1 MNNAADLT
9 RFNIQAEK
17 YNVSLADNTAA
28 TLCVIPTGKTCL
40 GMVVVK
46 FIGASGCTIE
56 SLNWSIASGSMV
68 VTPQMTSNGSGNAEI
83 LVLFAR

>member
-17 YNVSLADNTAA
+17 YNVALADNTAA
-28 TLCVIPTGKTCL
+28 TLCVIPTGKTCV
-40 GMVVVK
+40 GMVVVR
-46 FIGASGCTIE
+46 FIGTSAGTIE
-56 SLNWSIASGSMV
+56 SLNWSIATGSMV
-68 VTPQMTSNGSGNAEI
+68 VTPQMTANGSGNAEI

>member
-9 RFNIQAEK
+9 PYMIQAEK
-17 YNVSLADNTAA
+17 YNVALADNTAA
-28 TLCVIPTGKTCL
+28 TLCAIPTGKKCL

-68 VTPQMTSNGSGNAEI
+68 VTPQMTSNGSGKAEI

>member
-17 YNVSLADNTAA
+17 FNLALADNTAA
-28 TLCVIPTGKTCL
+28 TLCVIPTGKTCV
-40 GMVVVK
+40 GVVVVK
-46 FIGASGCTIE
+46 FIGASACTIE
-56 SLNWSIASGSMV
+56 SLNWSIATGSVV
-68 VTPQMTSNGSGNAEI
+68 VTPQMTSNGSGEAEV

>member
-9 RFNIQAEK
+9 PYLIQAEK
-17 YNVSLADNTAA
+17 YNVALADNTAK
-28 TLCVIPTGKTCL
+28 TLCVVPTGKTCL

-56 SLNWSIASGSMV
+56 SLNWSIATGSMV

>member
-17 YNVSLADNTAA
+17 YNVALADNTAA
-28 TLCVIPTGKTCL
+28 TLCVIPTGKTCV
-40 GMVVVK
+40 GMVVAK
-46 FIGASGCTIE
+46 FIGQSGCTIE

-68 VTPQMTSNGSGNAEI
+68 VTPQMTSNGSGRAEL

>member
-9 RFNIQAEK
+9 QFNIQAEK
-17 YNVSLADNTAA
+17 FNVALSDNTAA
-28 TLCVIPTGKTCL
+28 TLCAIPTGKTCL
-40 GMVVVK
+40 GMVVAR

-68 VTPQMTSNGSGNAEI
+68 VTPQMSGNGSGRAEI

>member
-1 MNNAADLT
+1 MNDSSDLA
-9 RFNIQAEK
+9 RYGIKAEK
-17 YNVSLADNTAA
+17 YNVALADNTAK
-28 TLCVIPTGKTCL
+28 TLCVIPTGKTCV

-46 FIGASGCTIE
+46 FIGASGVTIE
-56 SLNWSIASGSMV
+56 SLNWSIATGSMV

>member
-1 MNNAADLT
+1 MNNMGDLASY
-9 RFNIQAEK
+9 NIQAEK
-17 YNVSLADNTAA
+17 FNVALSDNTAA
-28 TLCVIPTGKTCL
+28 TLVAIPTGKTCL

-56 SLNWSIASGSMV
+56 SLNWSIATGSMV

>member
-9 RFNIQAEK
+9 QFNIQAEK
-17 YNVSLADNTAA
+17 FNVALADNTAA
-28 TLCVIPTGKTCL
+28 TICAVPTGKKCL
-40 GMVVVK
+40 GMVVAR

-68 VTPQMTSNGSGNAEI
+68 VTPQMTSDGSGRAEI

>member
-1 MNNAADLT
+1 MNDAADLT
-9 RFNIQAEK
+9 RYNIQAEK
-17 YNVSLADNTAA
+17 FNVALADNTAA
-28 TLCVIPTGKTCL
+28 TLCVIPTGKTCV
-40 GMVVVK
+40 GMVVAK
-46 FIGASGCTIE
+46 YIGASGNTIE